1 LEFSDGLGTWFLAF
15 FAFEIG
21 VFTLAGWTGFRK
33 YPHLRVFGEPFS
45 RIILFLMLGP
55 SMNSSAAVCVS
66 RGTISIPTALSWQRN
81 FCPPFSDAIRIK
93 RSPRTFWR
101 IFEP

>member
-66 RGTISIPTALSWQRN
+66 RGTISIPTSALLAKKFLSTVLRRDPNQALAADFLAN
-81 FCPPFSDAIRIK
+81 F
-93 RSPRTFWR
+93 
-101 IFEP
+101 